1 MVRSQQFG
9 TYLMMEVGALMVGKI
24 VNHHTGYTRLDVIRG
39 QEKGYFAFGGSTIVL
54 LFMPGAVELDEP
66 LLQASARGE
75 ETRVRMGQRIGR
87 AAHRQ

>member
-1 MVRSQQFG
+1 M
-9 TYLMMEVGALMVGKI
+9 
-24 VNHHTGYTRLDVIRG
+24 RG

-66 LLQASARGE
+66 ILQASARGE

-87 AAHRQ
+87 AARRQ